1 MEVGPPVP
9 QPPWVLRVLRPT
21 APGRDTDG
29 PRKSPGQNAASG
41 RRSDKPGHGRWQN
54 RLGGNVDGGR
64 GSRDHTPR
72 TGLQSPQ
79 GRSSAQFWWQR
90 GGPQCSATSPPA
102 PQGTWERMRPPRVLG
117 PAALTRRN
125 SEGAE
130 AGNAMGAI
138 QGACPHHLRAG
149 LEQPRQCSG

>member
-41 RRSDKPGHGRWQN
+41 RRRSDKPGHGRWQN

-90 GGPQCSATSPPA
+90 GGPQCSATSPSAKDVGEDAASKPRSHNGTRKGQRQETLWVPSRVPA
-102 PQGTWERMRPPRVLG
+102 PTTSE
-117 PAALTRRN
+117 PA
-125 SEGAE
+125 
-130 AGNAMGAI
+130 
-138 QGACPHHLRAG
+138 
-149 LEQPRQCSG
+149 